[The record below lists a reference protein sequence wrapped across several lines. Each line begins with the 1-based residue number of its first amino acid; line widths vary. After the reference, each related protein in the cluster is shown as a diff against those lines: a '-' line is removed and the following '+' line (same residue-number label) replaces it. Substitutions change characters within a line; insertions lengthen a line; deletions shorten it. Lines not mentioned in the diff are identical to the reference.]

1 MQNIAE
7 IEISYSPKL
16 KTNELVA
23 ISSSHDAYEI
33 LSAEWKDLRRIES
46 FKILLL
52 NQTNKVLGISTV
64 SVGGISG
71 TVADPRLIFQ
81 AALKANASSIVLAHN
96 HPSGNL
102 KPSNMDEKLT
112 NKIIKGGNL
121 MDILVIDHLILTD
134 TGFYSFADDG
144 KM

>member
-16 KTNELVA
+16 KTSELISV
-23 ISSSHDAYEI
+23 SSSDQAYEV
-33 LSAEWKDLRRIES
+33 LSPEWKDLRRIES

-52 NQTNKVLGISTV
+52 NRTNKLLGIYTV
-64 SVGGISG
+64 STGGMSG
-71 TVADPRLIFQ
+71 TVADAKIIFQ